1 MRYLDLSDLKGSVV
15 PTASSEVGKLLL
27 RNRYRSQWPHPQAS
41 LRTLAAM
48 VWPNDENRRN
58 RFFDAFMARYGKIE
72 ETGCDGLHADG
83 SLLVAGRSI
92 QIRDLGAEVLDYFD
106 PAIKA
111 AQQGLRN
118 AGDVLLTLTRINAT
132 TDSAVRRGGS
142 INKAKVLIEASSG
155 GANRQRLEKDW
166 SNYHD
171 VAHLAAAASLLA
183 AIGVQQTGNTDIKF
197 LTPVFAD
204 LGTVICFGRFFE
216 KFGLEFVLWG
226 RKVPI
231 LSSKNSWRIPSPDR
245 FPLPNFT
252 PGRLNSEEIEVLR
265 SFRAGRG
272 KK

>member
-111 AQQGLRN
+111 AQEGLRN

-132 TDSAVRRGGS
+132 TDSAVRREAVSTKPKCLSRPLVAGQIGS
-142 INKAKVLIEASSG
+142 GSKRICRSIVTSRTLQQRHPCWRRPECTRRVILKVSS
-155 GANRQRLEKDW
+155 
-166 SNYHD
+166 S
-171 VAHLAAAASLLA
+171 
-183 AIGVQQTGNTDIKF
+183 
-197 LTPVFAD
+197 
-204 LGTVICFGRFFE
+204 
-216 KFGLEFVLWG
+216 
-226 RKVPI
+226 
-231 LSSKNSWRIPSPDR
+231 
-245 FPLPNFT
+245 
-252 PGRLNSEEIEVLR
+252 
-265 SFRAGRG
+265 
-272 KK
+272 